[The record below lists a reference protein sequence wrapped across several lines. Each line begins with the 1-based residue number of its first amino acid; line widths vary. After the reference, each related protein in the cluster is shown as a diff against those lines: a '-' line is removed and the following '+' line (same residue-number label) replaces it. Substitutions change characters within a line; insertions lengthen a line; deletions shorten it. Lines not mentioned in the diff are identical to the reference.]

1 MGLMSFMKE
10 AGEKLFGR
18 GEAKAAQEA
27 AAAAPTPEKVAAL
40 SKAAGDAIGTY
51 VKAQG
56 LTVNGMDIGFDA
68 PSATVTVAGTVADQT
83 TKEKVL
89 LCCGNVAGVEKVND
103 LLVVDKPAGLLTIG
117 TESDKTHTAYFLL
130 TDYVRKGCARSRNR
144 VFIVHRLDR
153 DTSGVLLAARTDA
166 AFERMRVE
174 FELGRVV
181 KIYFAIVHG
190 RPDPEGVV
198 CRPLASRGRRASRVE
213 VVRDEFGARGLRG
226 HSPAET
232 HYSVLRAYRGFSL
245 VRLRMTTGAR
255 HQLRAH
261 MAFLGHPVAGDPVY
275 GRTPRDS
282 QRQPERH
289 LLHAA
294 ELRFFHPLQG
304 KPIQIRSPLPADMR
318 SFLKQLQRT

>member
-103 LLVVDKPAGLLTIG
+103 LLVVETPQPEAQWHTVVSGDNLSKIAKKFYGDANKYSVIFEANKPMLTHP
-117 TESDKTHTAYFLL
+117 D
-130 TDYVRKGCARSRNR
+130 
-144 VFIVHRLDR
+144 
-153 DTSGVLLAARTDA
+153 
-166 AFERMRVE
+166 
-174 FELGRVV
+174 
-181 KIYFAIVHG
+181 KIYPGQMLRI
-190 RPDPEGVV
+190 P
-198 CRPLASRGRRASRVE
+198 PL
-213 VVRDEFGARGLRG
+213 
-226 HSPAET
+226 
-232 HYSVLRAYRGFSL
+232 
-245 VRLRMTTGAR
+245 
-255 HQLRAH
+255 
-261 MAFLGHPVAGDPVY
+261 
-275 GRTPRDS
+275 
-282 QRQPERH
+282 
-289 LLHAA
+289 
-294 ELRFFHPLQG
+294 
-304 KPIQIRSPLPADMR
+304 
-318 SFLKQLQRT
+318 